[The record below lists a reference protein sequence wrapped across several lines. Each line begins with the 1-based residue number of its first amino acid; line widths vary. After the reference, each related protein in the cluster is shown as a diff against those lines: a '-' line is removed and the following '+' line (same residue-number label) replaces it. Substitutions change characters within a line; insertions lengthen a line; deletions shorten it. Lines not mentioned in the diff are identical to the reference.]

1 LPKAAIQAIKP
12 AMPIVFS
19 GAGGWIRRGLAGLA
33 ALSCAV
39 AVQAAGTCGI
49 SAIGPAFGVYNP
61 LNAAPVTSNG
71 SVTATC
77 NWTSGGSTNFNI
89 VSSYSGGSSGNPADR
104 FMLSGGNRLYYNIYF
119 DAAFTQIR
127 GNGTG
132 GTQTGAASLRVS
144 NGQPTASATSPI
156 YGRIPAGQNVA
167 PGSYSDSIVVT
178 ITF

>member
-1 LPKAAIQAIKP
+1 
-12 AMPIVFS
+12 MS
-19 GAGGWIRRGLAGLA
+19 GRRRWRSIA
-33 ALSCAV
+33 ALLVV
-39 AVQAAGTCGI
+39 AGASPVHAAGTCTI
-49 SAIGPAFGVYNP
+49 AATGPAFGIYDP
-61 LNAAPVTSNG
+61 LSATPDTNNG

-89 VSSYSGGSSGNPADR
+89 VSSYSGGNSGNPADR
-104 FMLSGGNRLYYNIYF
+104 FMLSGVNRLYYNIYF
-119 DAAFTQIR
+119 DAALTQIR

-144 NGQPTASATSPI
+144 NGQRTASATSAI